1 MNKSRFLLIMQRE
14 YYSIVAKKS
23 FIVSTLLV
31 PLLVLCIGVVPVVL
45 SELSSADV
53 RQVAVVDETGRYGKE
68 LKGNDEFQFSIAG
81 HQESDSRNLR
91 QKFNSDSTGL
101 YAIVVIPANVETTN
115 QVSVYSEKTIQPS
128 LTRLLEEDLDRALSE
143 AKIASYNIPELDKIV
158 KESQVE
164 VTVKGYTWS
173 DDDEEQTSSTE
184 IAMVVGIALS
194 FLTYMFVLMYGAM
207 IMSSVVEDK
216 TNRIVEVIV
225 SSCRPMELM
234 LGKVVGVALVG
245 LTQILIW
252 AVLLGAGL
260 VVISLSGLAAA
271 PAPAEL
277 VAPGM
282 PGQAMPSGEFA
293 EIMQGL
299 LAVNWF
305 QILGVFVLYFIG
317 GYLLYSALFAGFGSA
332 VDQQS
337 DASQFMTPVMLI
349 IVFALMIGQ
358 ACMESPDST
367 LGVVCSYVPFTSP
380 IVMMV
385 RLPYD
390 VPFWEVALSIL
401 LLYATAGVCIWLAAR
416 IYRRGILMYGHKAS
430 YKDLL
435 RWLR

>member
-416 IYRRGILMYGHKAS
+416 IYRRGILMYGQGFI
-430 YKDLL
+430 
-435 RWLR
+435 

>member
-1 MNKSRFLLIMQRE
+1 M
-14 YYSIVAKKS
+14 
-23 FIVSTLLV
+23 
-31 PLLVLCIGVVPVVL
+31 
-45 SELSSADV
+45 
-53 RQVAVVDETGRYGKE
+53 
-68 LKGNDEFQFSIAG
+68 
-81 HQESDSRNLR
+81 
-91 QKFNSDSTGL
+91 
-101 YAIVVIPANVETTN
+101 IPKNVETTN
-115 QVSVYSEKTIQPS
+115 QVSVYSEKTVQPS
-128 LTRLLEEDLDRALSE
+128 LTRLLEEDLDRALS
-143 AKIASYNIPELDKIV
+143 ASKIASYNIPELDKIV

-173 DDDEEQTSSTE
+173 DNDEEQTSSTE
-184 IAMVVGIALS
+184 IAMAVGIGLS

-234 LGKVVGVALVG
+234 LGKVVGVAFVG

-260 VVISLSGLAAA
+260 LLLSLSGLAAA
-271 PAPAEL
+271 PAPE
-277 VAPGM
+277 VMAPGVAA
-282 PGQAMPSGEFA
+282 QAMPAGEFV

-337 DASQFMTPVMLI
+337 DASQFMTPVML
-349 IVFALMIGQ
+349 
-358 ACMESPDST
+358 MESPDST

>member
-101 YAIVVIPANVETTN
+101 YAIVVIPKNVETTN
-115 QVSVYSEKTIQPS
+115 QVSVYSEKTVQPS
-128 LTRLLEEDLDRALSE
+128 LTRLLEEDLDRALS
-143 AKIASYNIPELDKIV
+143 ASKIASYNIPELDKIV

-173 DDDEEQTSSTE
+173 DNDEEQTSSTE
-184 IAMVVGIALS
+184 IAMAVGIGLS

-234 LGKVVGVALVG
+234 LGKVVGVAFVG

-260 VVISLSGLAAA
+260 LLLSLSGLAAA
-271 PAPAEL
+271 PAPEMM
-277 VAPGM
+277 APGVAA
-282 PGQAMPSGEFA
+282 QAMPAGEFV

-305 QILGVFVLYFIG
+305 QILGGFVLYFIG